1 MTPEEFTLLFSEPTP
16 RRVFCAVDLGGATP
30 TEILAASGLEASKAA
45 PAIGKLLRTGLLRS
59 DGPGRLAVNEETLAA
74 VAAAATLRQE
84 EQAVAEQPDPQLRG
98 LVRGGVLVHL
108 PEEEDADAR
117 RTVLRHV
124 AETAFVPGD
133 EYDERH
139 VTDRLRPWCAGGA
152 VDAVHLRRL
161 LVDGGVLR
169 RDSGRY
175 ALVTP
180 DGSVPGPD
188 SSDQGSVGIGMSG
201 AGTFVVSTQPD
212 TGVQF
217 EITPTY
223 WLAFGSYEAGTVV
236 SEDILTRPYQLQ
248 FPDGATK
255 AVATFDGK
263 NWTVEYGG

>member
-1 MTPEEFTLLFSEPTP
+1 MTPEEFTLLLSEPTL

-45 PAIGKLLRTGLLRS
+45 PAIGKLLRTGLFRP
-59 DGPGRLAVNEETLAA
+59 DGPGRLAVNEEILAVVAA
-74 VAAAATLRQE
+74 VATLRQE

-98 LVRGGVLVHL
+98 FVRGGVLVHL
-108 PEEEDADAR
+108 PEEDADAR

-139 VTDRLRPWCAGGA
+139 VTARLRPWCAGGA

-180 DGSVPGPD
+180 GG
-188 SSDQGSVGIGMSG
+188 SG
-201 AGTFVVSTQPD
+201 A
-212 TGVQF
+212 
-217 EITPTY
+217 
-223 WLAFGSYEAGTVV
+223 
-236 SEDILTRPYQLQ
+236 TR
-248 FPDGATK
+248 
-255 AVATFDGK
+255 
-263 NWTVEYGG
+263 